1 MNAVDVTKMSSRGQ
15 VVIPQDIRNT
25 LGLENGT
32 RFVVYGQGD
41 TVVLKRV
48 GRPSADEGRRLLAAS
63 RKLARRAGIKR
74 ASVKKAIAK
83 VRAGR

>member
-41 TVVLKRV
+41 TVVLKRIGQPTV
-48 GRPSADEGRRLLAAS
+48 EEGRRLLADS
-63 RKLARRAGIKR
+63 RKMARRGRVSPSSVKR
-74 ASVKKAIAK
+74 AISR
-83 VRAGR
+83 VRATR